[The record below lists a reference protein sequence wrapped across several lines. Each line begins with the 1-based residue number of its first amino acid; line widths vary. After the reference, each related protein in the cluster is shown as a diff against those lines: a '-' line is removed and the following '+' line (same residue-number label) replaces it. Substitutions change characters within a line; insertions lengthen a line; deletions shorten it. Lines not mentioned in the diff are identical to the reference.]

1 MKFAKQC
8 RIISIILIMSLTV
21 TACSIPG
28 QVDEPAPPA
37 GTAEETASP
46 NTEDPD
52 SNLGQ
57 WARAMGSVLMHM
69 NNGNLY
75 YFGGYDVSEYNA
87 GEARKILEQSWS
99 IKNRKQL
106 LRQIKQLIKGES
118 YAEYIQVAKEVNSY
132 TAKQLEEIL
141 SQLPESTSRYYSL
154 VQYNWDKWQKR
165 GVLAWDLCR
174 VSLLAQWGF
183 LAGYITIEEA
193 QAVIEPA
200 ARKLQKKFTS
210 WEDVQMNWL
219 DGYAWWAEIDT
230 DDGKYLERKEA
241 YEEVVANQETE
252 GLLYDD
258 SLFVQDIVPIKDVS
272 YKDLFAEVKTKKAKA
287 ATGSAI
293 EGVSGAATGSAIK
306 KKKKKSKAATEAAV
320 TEDAAAAESVD

>member
-1 MKFAKQC
+1 MRFAKHC
-8 RIISIILIMSLTV
+8 WAVCIILVMSLVV

-28 QVDEPAPPA
+28 QKDEPAPA
-37 GTAEETASP
+37 TGTEEETPSP
-46 NTEDPD
+46 DEEDAD

-75 YFGGYDVSEYNA
+75 HFGGYDVSEYNA

-118 YAEYIQVAKEVNSY
+118 YAEYLQVAKEVNSY

-141 SQLPESTSRYYSL
+141 SQLPETTSRYYSL
-154 VQYNWDKWQKR
+154 VQYNWEKWQKR

-230 DDGKYLERKEA
+230 DDEKYLERKTA

-258 SLFVQDIVPIKDVS
+258 SLFGQEIVPLKDVS

-293 EGVSGAATGSAIK
+293 GAATGSAIK
-306 KKKKKSKAATEAAV
+306 KRKKKAKAATGAAV
-320 TEDAAAAESVD
+320 TEDTATTESVE